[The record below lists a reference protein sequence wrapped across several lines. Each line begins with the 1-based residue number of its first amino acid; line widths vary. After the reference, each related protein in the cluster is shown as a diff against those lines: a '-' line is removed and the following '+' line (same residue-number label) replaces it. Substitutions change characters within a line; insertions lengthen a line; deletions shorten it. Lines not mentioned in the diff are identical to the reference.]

1 MEAGI
6 KLLRPG
12 KSCWEVYRSIY
23 NVFREAG
30 YDKYFPHHAGHGI
43 GLEGQEPPFFIPGSD
58 DELRPGMVGTLEP
71 GLYVPGKGG
80 IGVENDFLVTEEE
93 PMTINKFPL
102 DL

>member
-43 GLEGQEPPFFIPGSD
+43 GL
-58 DELRPGMVGTLEP
+58 
-71 GLYVPGKGG
+71 
-80 IGVENDFLVTEEE
+80 
-93 PMTINKFPL
+93 
-102 DL
+102 